1 MRKMFLIAS
10 AFALVVTTGV
20 FMLKSTPTAATQM
33 APRASVLEMM
43 ASATDLPVAPT
54 PDAF

>member
-10 AFALVVTTGV
+10 AFALIVTTGV